1 LSEEPGA
8 GNLLQMILEFARLV
22 LGLLVAL
29 FHQPLADFITEQD
42 RTLVAAARSRGL
54 FLPGVPS
61 TRICRNLYFSVGIF
75 VALYE
80 LLRIWTLM
88 R

>member
-1 LSEEPGA
+1 ML
-8 GNLLQMILEFARLV
+8 LEFARLA

-29 FHQPLADFITEQD
+29 FHQPLADFIAEQD
-42 RTLVAAARSRGL
+42 RALVAVARRRGL
-54 FLPGVPS
+54 LLPGVPS
-61 TRICRNLYFSVGIF
+61 AKTYRNLYFSVGIF

-80 LLRIWTLM
+80 LLRIWVLI

>member
-1 LSEEPGA
+1 
-8 GNLLQMILEFARLV
+8 MILEVAKLV
-22 LGLLVAL
+22 FGLLVAL

-54 FLPGVPS
+54 FLPAVPS
-61 TRICRNLYFSVGIF
+61 PKVCRNLYFSVGIF

>member
-1 LSEEPGA
+1 M
-8 GNLLQMILEFARLV
+8 LLEIARLT

-29 FHQPLADFITEQD
+29 FHQPLADFIAEQD
-42 RTLVAAARSRGL
+42 RALVAVARRRG
-54 FLPGVPS
+54 FPLPDVPS
-61 TRICRNLYFSVGIF
+61 PRTCRNLYFSVGIF

-80 LLRIWTLM
+80 LLRIWVLI

>member
-1 LSEEPGA
+1 
-8 GNLLQMILEFARLV
+8 MILEFARLA

-29 FHQPLADFITEQD
+29 FHQPLADFITAQD
-42 RTLVAAARSRGL
+42 RVVVAVARRRGL
-54 FLPGVPS
+54 LLPDVPS
-61 TRICRNLYFSVGIF
+61 ARICHNLYFSVGIF

-80 LLRIWTLM
+80 LLRIWTLV

>member
-1 LSEEPGA
+1 
-8 GNLLQMILEFARLV
+8 MILEFARLA

-29 FHQPLADFITEQD
+29 FHQPLADFVTEQD
-42 RTLVAAARSRGL
+42 RTLVAVARRRGL
-54 FLPGVPS
+54 LLPDVPS
-61 TRICRNLYFSVGIF
+61 ARICHNFYFSVGIF

-80 LLRIWTLM
+80 VLRIWTLM

>member
-1 LSEEPGA
+1 
-8 GNLLQMILEFARLV
+8 MILEFARLA

-42 RTLVAAARSRGL
+42 RAVVAVARSRGW
-54 FLPGVPS
+54 FLPDVPS
-61 TRICRNLYFSVGIF
+61 ARICRNLYFSVGIF

-80 LLRIWTLM
+80 LLRIWTII

>member
-1 LSEEPGA
+1 V
-8 GNLLQMILEFARLV
+8 ARRR
-22 LGLLVAL
+22 GLL
-29 FHQPLADFITEQD
+29 
-42 RTLVAAARSRGL
+42 
-54 FLPGVPS
+54 LPDVPS
-61 TRICRNLYFSVGIF
+61 ARICRNLYFSVGIF